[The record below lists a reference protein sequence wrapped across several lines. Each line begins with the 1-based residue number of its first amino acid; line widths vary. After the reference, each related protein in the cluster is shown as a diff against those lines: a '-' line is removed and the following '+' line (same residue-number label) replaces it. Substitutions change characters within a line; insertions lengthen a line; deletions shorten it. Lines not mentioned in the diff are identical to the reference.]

1 METAEALLEHTP
13 QSAHSLVKD
22 SYDYICDEANFND
35 IISHMLNVLSD
46 DRYDSSTA
54 WLMEA
59 ISQVREELELL
70 LRPVSGY
77 TFTPELIEP
86 CSVISAIRHIRKN
99 GNTINPARPIGNTD
113 TLVEEFEE
121 SLLLSR
127 KADAELDFC
136 PKITKICC

>member
-1 METAEALLEHTP
+1 
-13 QSAHSLVKD
+13 
-22 SYDYICDEANFND
+22 
-35 IISHMLNVLSD
+35 MLNVLSD

-99 GNTINPARPIGNTD
+99 GNTINPQDQSEIQILWSKNLKNHSDSPGR
-113 TLVEEFEE
+113 
-121 SLLLSR
+121 R
-127 KADAELDFC
+127 DAELDFC
-136 PKITKICC
+136 LRITKICY